1 MRKDKKFVK
10 TNYFALVVCAIVFI
24 SGLMIP
30 LNFVAASEMHEM
42 PIETYR
48 YPIDSSS
55 PTWAFLTI
63 AEKREQVV
71 IPDSVLSRMTEKCL
85 YQTLVTY
92 PFLCDIQAFTSDWLD
107 TSSAIHEF
115 SIYCSAYQEIMRRG
129 LSISSLYEQY
139 GEKSS
144 KSTWLSGEQMIVED
158 AITILVQEEKQ
169 RRLGLESI
177 VPYGYEESD
186 VYTPRGTAV
195 LMYHI
200 PEII

>member
-1 MRKDKKFVK
+1 MRNDKKLAKANCFS
-10 TNYFALVVCAIVFI
+10 LIVCAIVFV
-24 SGLMIP
+24 SDLLVP
-30 LNFVAASEMHEM
+30 ANFVVASETQGG

-55 PTWAFLTI
+55 STWAFLTI

-115 SIYCSAYQEIMRRG
+115 SIYCSAYQETMRRG
-129 LSISSLYEQY
+129 LSISRLYEQY
-139 GEKSS
+139 GEKSFNH
-144 KSTWLSGEQMIVED
+144 TWLSGEQMIVEE
-158 AITILVQEEKQ
+158 AIAVLVQEEKQ
-169 RRLGLESI
+169 RSLGLGSV
-177 VPYGYEESD
+177 VPYGYEEAY
-186 VYTPRGTAV
+186 VYPPRGSAV

-200 PEII
+200 PEIT